1 MFEKHMFTCI
11 CEVCV
16 CVCVEGGGE
25 GGTCVRVRKMQKE
38 TNVWR
43 NVHKGEQSVRNNTW
57 VTKGLRI
64 LSIVRKLHITRF
76 DGLCYNVKLHLQ
88 LLVAYVTS
96 KGGATIKI
104 DLGMRHN
111 RRKVVWE

>member
-1 MFEKHMFTCI
+1 MFGKMYTRESSQF
-11 CEVCV
+11 
-16 CVCVEGGGE
+16 
-25 GGTCVRVRKMQKE
+25 GT
-38 TNVWR
+38 TL
-43 NVHKGEQSVRNNTW
+43 GI
-57 VTKGLRI
+57 TKGLRI
-64 LSIVRKLHITRF
+64 LSIVCKLHITRF

>member
-1 MFEKHMFTCI
+1 MFGKMYTRESSQF
-11 CEVCV
+11 
-16 CVCVEGGGE
+16 
-25 GGTCVRVRKMQKE
+25 GT
-38 TNVWR
+38 TL
-43 NVHKGEQSVRNNTW
+43 GI
-57 VTKGLRI
+57 TKGLRI

-96 KGGATIKI
+96 KGGATTKI

>member
-38 TNVWR
+38 TNVWK
-43 NVHKGEQSVRNNTW
+43 NVHKEEQSVRNNTW
-57 VTKGLRI
+57 
-64 LSIVRKLHITRF
+64 
-76 DGLCYNVKLHLQ
+76 DN
-88 LLVAYVTS
+88 
-96 KGGATIKI
+96 
-104 DLGMRHN
+104 
-111 RRKVVWE
+111 